1 MCIEKVDSGASC
13 DFISSEYSLQN
24 FQFSFVMD
32 RSHLLLLALPL
43 FLFCSDIISLFTSP
57 PPPPPKPHHHHHHHH
72 HPPHHHHHP
81 PPHHP
86 HHHRHAD
93 PVTIEFPSEKPANN
107 IATVGLGN
115 TVHINFCSSCSYR
128 GTAVTMKNMLE
139 IAFPGTEV
147 ILSNYPPPLPKRLLS
162 KLVPV
167 VQIGVIG
174 VVVAGEH
181 IFPML
186 GFVAPPPWYYNL
198 RANRFGTIAS
208 TWLLG
213 NALQSFLQSTGAFEV
228 YLNGELVFSKLKE
241 RRFPGEIELKN
252 LVSKKM
258 ANSIHVNGV
267 PE

>member
-1 MCIEKVDSGASC
+1 
-13 DFISSEYSLQN
+13 
-24 FQFSFVMD
+24 MD
-32 RSHLLLLALPL
+32 RAQLLLLALPL

-57 PPPPPKPHHHHHHHH
+57 PPPPPHHRHHHPHHHHHHPH
-72 HPPHHHHHP
+72 PHHHHHP
-81 PPHHP
+81 HKHHV
-86 HHHRHAD
+86 D
-93 PVTIEFPSEKPANN
+93 PVTIEFPSEKPNTN
-107 IATVGLGN
+107 IPTAGLGN
-115 TVHINFCSSCSYR
+115 TVNINFCTSCSYK
-128 GTAVTMKNMLE
+128 GTALTMKNMLE

-147 ILSNYPPPLPKRLLS
+147 ILANYPPVLPKRLLS

-208 TWLLG
+208 AWLLG

-228 YLNGELVFSKLKE
+228 YFNGELVFSKLKE
-241 RRFPGEIELKN
+241 RRFPGEIELKD
-252 LVSKKM
+252 LISKRI
-258 ANSIHVNGV
+258 ANSVHVNGV
-267 PE
+267 HS

>member
-1 MCIEKVDSGASC
+1 
-13 DFISSEYSLQN
+13 
-24 FQFSFVMD
+24 MD
-32 RSHLLLLALPL
+32 D
-43 FLFCSDIISLFTSP
+43 C
-57 PPPPPKPHHHHHHHH
+57 
-72 HPPHHHHHP
+72 
-81 PPHHP
+81 
-86 HHHRHAD
+86 
-93 PVTIEFPSEKPANN
+93 V
-107 IATVGLGN
+107 VC
-115 TVHINFCSSCSYR
+115 VVCR

-147 ILSNYPPPLPKRLLS
+147 ILANYPPTLPKRLLS

-213 NALQSFLQSTGAFEV
+213 NALQSFLQSSGAFEI
-228 YLNGELVFSKLKE
+228 YFNGELVGAFLLSFLHLLVNISLLVEHLIFLSGKLMQVLLC
-241 RRFPGEIELKN
+241 FVTP
-252 LVSKKM
+252 
-258 ANSIHVNGV
+258 
-267 PE
+267 

>member
-1 MCIEKVDSGASC
+1 
-13 DFISSEYSLQN
+13 
-24 FQFSFVMD
+24 MD
-32 RSHLLLLALPL
+32 RAQLLLLGVPL
-43 FLFCSDIISLFTSP
+43 FLFCSDLFSLFTHHP
-57 PPPPPKPHHHHHHHH
+57 PPPPHHHHHHHHPHPPHHHH

-81 PPHHP
+81 PHHHHHHPP
-86 HHHRHAD
+86 HHHHQ
-93 PVTIEFPSEKPANN
+93 PVTIDFPPEKPTNN
-107 IATVGLGN
+107 IATPGLGN
-115 TVHINFCSSCSYR
+115 TVHINFCSSCSYK

-147 ILSNYPPPLPKRLLS
+147 ILANYPPTLPKRLLS

-213 NALQSFLQSTGAFEV
+213 NALQSFLQSSGAFEV
-228 YLNGELVFSKLKE
+228 YFNGELVFSKLKE
-241 RRFPGEIELKN
+241 GRFPGEIELKD
-252 LVSKKM
+252 LITKKM
-258 ANSIHVNGV
+258 TNSIRVNGV
-267 PE
+267 SELTS